1 GQSCFKINLTSFGN
15 EAIIEHHFLFV
26 RGQNTAFCPF
36 FPSLNLTFNTSGAG
50 AVCCDCRKDFE
61 DAIQLACAL
70 AGGMDGIV
78 TRNTQDFVST
88 QVAIWSPEQFV
99 ALYPHTSHE

>member
-36 FPSLNLTFNTSGAG
+36 FPSLNLTFNTS
-50 AVCCDCRKDFE
+50 VVE
-61 DAIQLACAL
+61 
-70 AGGMDGIV
+70 
-78 TRNTQDFVST
+78 
-88 QVAIWSPEQFV
+88 QVHPGDNPEVFGFLTMLV
-99 ALYPHTSHE
+99 VIK